1 MRFDPD
7 AKSHRFIPQGGGI
20 DLESILGITSA
31 KTEVLSNKAGLTNSM
46 ALVRYEAMVT
56 SITRLLAKLG
66 SIFELHIIDG
76 GDEVNAKA
84 EATAA

>member
-1 MRFDPD
+1 
-7 AKSHRFIPQGGGI
+7 
-20 DLESILGITSA
+20 
-31 KTEVLSNKAGLTNSM
+31 M